1 MNIKTI
7 IFAVIAVSAAAYFFY
22 LRSDVASSE
31 KVQEWIDRGA
41 LIADVRTPEEYAA
54 IHFKGSVNIPLG
66 EIEMK
71 LDEFGDREDL
81 IVLYCRTGNRS
92 GQAKAILERNGFKNV
107 INAGGLR
114 HMGL

>member
-1 MNIKTI
+1 MNMRTI
-7 IFAVIAVSAAAYFFY
+7 IYIVIAAAAAGYFFY

-31 KVQEWIDRGA
+31 KVHEWIGKGA
-41 LIADVRTPEEYAA
+41 VIADVRTPEEFAA
-54 IHFKGSVNIPLG
+54 VHFKGSVNIPLG

-71 LDEFGDREDL
+71 LDEFGDREGL

-92 GQAKAILERNGFKNV
+92 GQAKAILERKGFKNV

>member
-7 IFAVIAVSAAAYFFY
+7 IFIVIAASAAAYFFY
-22 LRSDVASSE
+22 LRGGVASSE

-41 LIADVRTPEEYAA
+41 LVADVRTPEEFAA
-54 IHFKGSVNIPLG
+54 LHFKGAVNIPLG

-71 LDEFGDREDL
+71 LDEFGDRDGL
-81 IVLYCRTGNRS
+81 IILYCRTGNRS

-107 INAGGLR
+107 INAGGLK

>member
-1 MNIKTI
+1 MNIKI
-7 IFAVIAVSAAAYFFY
+7 IIYIVIAAAAAGYFFY

-31 KVQEWIDRGA
+31 KVKEWTDKGA
-41 LIADVRTPEEYAA
+41 LVADVRTPEEFAA
-54 IHFKGSVNIPLG
+54 VHFKGSVNIPLG

-71 LDEFGDREDL
+71 LDEFGDREGL

-92 GQAKAILERNGFKNV
+92 GQAKTILERKGFKNV